1 MLDQGNLLFR
11 NNSLTESS
19 TKYKTGLR
27 KLPREVEEDWEET
40 FEQLRTLFLL
50 NLSRCE
56 RRQGHYSEA
65 ASLASSAIQSNPH
78 SVDALIAR
86 AKAYK
91 AQGHLGE
98 ALKDYSSAS
107 CLVPNNKGIY
117 LSFLKLRDEMKAK
130 TDSKKTALYLGSAN
144 SLAYIDDTS
153 TNCSSI

>member
-56 RRQGHYSEA
+56 RRQGHYTEA

-91 AQGHLGE
+91 AQGRLGE